1 MVVRPV
7 LRLGDPRLRLRSA
20 ELEAADFG
28 SARLMALVDDLRD
41 TMSASAGVG
50 LAEGVTIGVGVVEGV
65 GDTLG
70 VGVGFAD
77 GVTIGVESDD
87 INCFTTIGT

>member
-1 MVVRPV
+1 MVVRSV

-41 TMSASAGVG
+41 TMLASAGVG
-50 LAEGVTIGVGVVEGV
+50 LAAPQIGVPLRVLLYG
-65 GDTLG
+65 
-70 VGVGFAD
+70 
-77 GVTIGVESDD
+77 IDD
-87 INCFTTIGT
+87 IRYFYQNDVRFLRQFA